1 MTTDRRELEDWEKD
15 ECAALKL
22 ALARYNASLPKGER
36 FTQERLAG
44 ELGMAQGNLNGHL
57 NGKRPLGV
65 EIAARLHAITGIP
78 VAEYSQRLAAD
89 IRSLTA
95 SVQADTSSDETSP
108 AHAHRS
114 VGDDQLR
121 DVASAISVIAA
132 GAASGALTKPQI
144 STLLRLRDEI
154 AASKE
159 SQPSGLSKHH
169 TGLVDAAF
177 RASENDENPDDLL
190 SMLKHGANKE
200 HLKEQSGNVHPR
212 RAKKTSTKSN

>member
-22 ALARYNASLPKGER
+22 ALARYNASLPKEDR

-57 NGKRPLGV
+57 NGKRPLSV
-65 EIAARLHAITGIP
+65 EIAAKVYAITGIP

-89 IRSLTA
+89 IKSLAA
-95 SVQADTSSDETSP
+95 SVPADTGPGENSSTNEQLSID
-108 AHAHRS
+108 
-114 VGDDQLR
+114 GDQLR
-121 DVASAISVIAA
+121 DVALAISVIAA

-154 AASKE
+154 AESK
-159 SQPSGLSKHH
+159 PSTLSRHL

-212 RAKKTSTKSN
+212 RAKKTSSKSN

>member
-22 ALARYNASLPKGER
+22 ALARYNAPLPKR
-36 FTQERLAG
+36 DRLTQERLAG

-57 NGKRPLGV
+57 NGKRPLSV
-65 EIAARLHAITGIP
+65 EIAAKVYAITGIP
-78 VAEYSQRLAAD
+78 VSEYSQRLAAD
-89 IRSLTA
+89 IKSLAA
-95 SVQADTSSDETSP
+95 SVPADTSHGENSSTNEQ
-108 AHAHRS
+108 RS
-114 VGDDQLR
+114 IDGDQLR
-121 DVASAISVIAA
+121 DVALAISVIAA
-132 GAASGALTKPQI
+132 GAASGALTKPQV

-154 AASKE
+154 AESK
-159 SQPSGLSKHH
+159 PSSLSKHL

-212 RAKKTSTKSN
+212 RAKKTSSKSN